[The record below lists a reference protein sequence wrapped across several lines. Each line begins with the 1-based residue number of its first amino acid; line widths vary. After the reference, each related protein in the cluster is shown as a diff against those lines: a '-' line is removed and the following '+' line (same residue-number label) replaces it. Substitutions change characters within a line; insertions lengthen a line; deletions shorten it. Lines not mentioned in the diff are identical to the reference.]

1 VPVAAALD
9 RVLRSTAPA
18 RPLALARIVLAAVAL
33 AKAADLGPVLLRLAD
48 GEVLRLPYGPWS
60 PDPSP
65 ALARALV
72 AVWAGAGAA
81 FLVGWRTRWAGAL
94 LVAAMALVL
103 AVDAHLYSN
112 HFYLAIL
119 LCLLLTVADSGAALS
134 VDARRDG
141 EREVVPGWPVTL
153 LKLQLSIVYGY
164 AVLAKLN
171 AYYLSG
177 TVLLVH
183 WTRQGPYALP
193 GPMRS
198 FQVLAALSL
207 LALLAE
213 ALLAVGLWSRR
224 TRHPTL
230 VVGLALHLAIIPTMG
245 STGQLTLFA
254 AMMFAVYLLFL
265 DAAPGSRLVV
275 WDDHC
280 AFCRDWV
287 RSFRRLDWLRV
298 HRFEGSSDPTV
309 LAGAAIAREEA
320 DAALQLVTTT
330 GTRLSGFDAVR
341 SILEHLPASF
351 LWAPV
356 LRLPPVRWL
365 GDRAYRRVAAR
376 RACEVPIRVEM

>member
-1 VPVAAALD
+1 
-9 RVLRSTAPA
+9 
-18 RPLALARIVLAAVAL
+18 
-33 AKAADLGPVLLRLAD
+33 
-48 GEVLRLPYGPWS
+48 
-60 PDPSP
+60 
-65 ALARALV
+65 
-72 AVWAGAGAA
+72 
-81 FLVGWRTRWAGAL
+81 
-94 LVAAMALVL
+94 
-103 AVDAHLYSN
+103 
-112 HFYLAIL
+112 
-119 LCLLLTVADSGAALS
+119 
-134 VDARRDG
+134 
-141 EREVVPGWPVTL
+141 VTL

-193 GPMRS
+193 GPVQS
-198 FQVLAALSL
+198 FQVLAGLSL

-230 VVGLALHLAIIPTMG
+230 VVGLGLHLAIIPTMG
-245 STGQLTLFA
+245 STGLLVLFG
-254 AMMFAVYLLFL
+254 AMMFALYLLFL

-298 HRFEGSSDPTV
+298 HRFQGSSDPAV
-309 LAGAAIAREEA
+309 LAGAGVTREEA

-330 GTRLSGFDAVR
+330 GSRASGFAAVR

-351 LWAPV
+351 LWAPL
-356 LRLPPVRWL
+356 LRLPPVHRL
-365 GDRAYRRVAAR
+365 GDRAYRAVAAR
-376 RACEVPIRVEM
+376 RACEVPFRVEA

>member
-9 RVLRSTAPA
+9 RVLRSTTPA

-33 AKAADLGPVLLRLAD
+33 AKAADLAPVLFRLAD
-48 GEVLRLPYGPWS
+48 GGVLRLPYGPWS

-65 ALARALV
+65 ALARALAV
-72 AVWAGAGAA
+72 VWAGAGLA
-81 FLVGWRTRWAGAL
+81 FLIGWRTRLAGAL
-94 LVAAMALVL
+94 LVAAMTLAL
-103 AVDAHLYSN
+103 AVDQHLYSN

-134 VDARRDG
+134 ADARRDG
-141 EREVVPGWPVTL
+141 ERAMVAGWPVVL
-153 LKLQLSIVYGY
+153 LKLQLSIVYGF

-171 AYYLSG
+171 TYYLSG
-177 TVLLVH
+177 SVLLVH

-193 GPMRS
+193 DPLRG
-198 FQVLAALSL
+198 FEVLVALSL

-213 ALLAVGLWSRR
+213 ALLAVGLWFRR
-224 TRHPTL
+224 TRHPTF

-245 STGQLTLFA
+245 STWHLLLFA
-254 AMMFAVYLLFL
+254 AMMFALYLLFL
-265 DAAPGSRLVV
+265 DAAPRSRLVV

-280 AFCRDWV
+280 TFCRDWV

-298 HRFEGSSDPTV
+298 HRFEGSSDPAV

-356 LRLPPVRWL
+356 LRLPPVRRV

-376 RACEVPIRVEM
+376 RACEVPFSVEV